1 MQPPRM
7 RLRAPGFRLRFGQP
21 KGPLRRFCRQQKLLA
36 RPVKFSEMDVMI
48 LAAPFSIGAAFRDN
62 GPSPI

>member
-7 RLRAPGFRLRFGQP
+7 PFRAPGFRHGFGQP

-48 LAAPFSIGAAFRDN
+48 LAAPFSIGAAFRDD
-62 GPSPI
+62 GPCPS